1 MNGRRTCF
9 KLDTG
14 AAVTV
19 LNDDVQWLQ
28 EVELTETS
36 QVLCGPGNTQ
46 LPVKG
51 LFYVTLKYRQ
61 PKLTSYIYEVHD
73 QKCSLLS
80 KRAYV
85 ELELIRCRI
94 GEHGANRF
102 QN

>member
-1 MNGRRTCF
+1 MNGRTTCF

-19 LNDDVQWLQ
+19 LNEDVQWLQ

-61 PKLTSYIYEVHD
+61 PKLTKHIYMR
-73 QKCSLLS
+73 CM
-80 KRAYV
+80 
-85 ELELIRCRI
+85 IRIARYSA
-94 GEHGANRF
+94 GEPMLN
-102 QN
+102 